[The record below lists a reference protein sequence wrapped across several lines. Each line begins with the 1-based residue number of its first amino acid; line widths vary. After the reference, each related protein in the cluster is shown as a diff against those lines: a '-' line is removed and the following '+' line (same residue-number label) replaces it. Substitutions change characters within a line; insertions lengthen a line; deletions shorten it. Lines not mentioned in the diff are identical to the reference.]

1 MKTFGMVI
9 REQREKQGYNQRQ
22 FAELI
27 GVTPTRLNYW
37 EKDKREPDVPNIKKI
52 LRGLDITFEELAS
65 MTEVSEQAPVDET
78 SLQLDEYPVMAK
90 YRRLNDSGKEYI
102 DAQLDFALSQDKY
115 CIKEKRPPHIPD
127 MAAIREEAEAYVNQL
142 KNQNVPTKK

>member
-1 MKTFGMVI
+1 MKTFGTVI
-9 REQREKQGYNQRQ
+9 KERREKQGYNQRQ

-65 MTEVSEQAPVDET
+65 MTEVSEQTVTDPTV
-78 SLQLDEYPVMAK
+78 LDPSEYPAITK

-102 DAQLDFALSQDKY
+102 DSQLDYALSQDKY
-115 CIKEKRPPHIPD
+115 YTKEKRPPHIPD
-127 MAAIREEAEAYVNQL
+127 MAAIREDAEAYANQL
-142 KNQNVPTKK
+142 INQKMPTKK